1 MPLIEADA
9 DYLEKHHMTMR
20 DNGSIQ
26 QEAGPYSALGRLK
39 FEMPNK
45 FDVYLHDTP
54 LRSYFALA
62 NRRLSH
68 GCVRVQ
74 NPRQLGSL
82 LMGISEDDITKAINL
97 GTTNRRNLPEPIAVF
112 IVYQT
117 AFVDN
122 DGALQFR
129 RDFYQRDTA
138 IAQRLTPA
146 TQVPVAARGLPNQR
160 GG

>member
-1 MPLIEADA
+1 
-9 DYLEKHHMTMR
+9 
-20 DNGSIQ
+20 
-26 QEAGPYSALGRLK
+26 
-39 FEMPNK
+39 
-45 FDVYLHDTP
+45 
-54 LRSYFALA
+54 
-62 NRRLSH
+62 
-68 GCVRVQ
+68 
-74 NPRQLGSL
+74 
-82 LMGISEDDITKAINL
+82 
-97 GTTNRRNLPEPIAVF
+97 VF